1 MKISNTLH
9 SLSLSSMQANC
20 VFVNID
26 MKNKKILEDF
36 LSTAGKSLITFRY
49 FDSRE
54 LSVIENHISTFVL
67 LENERP
73 VGYGHLDIEDDIIW
87 LGIAISESA
96 QGKGY
101 GKKMFVKLLDTAN
114 ELNLKNINLSVDA
127 DNLKAI
133 NLYKKFGFI
142 LYKTVNKTQF
152 FQKIITR

>member
-54 LSVIENHISTFVL
+54 LSGIENHISTFVL
-67 LENERP
+67 L
-73 VGYGHLDIEDDIIW
+73 D
-87 LGIAISESA
+87 
-96 QGKGY
+96 K
-101 GKKMFVKLLDTAN
+101 
-114 ELNLKNINLSVDA
+114 
-127 DNLKAI
+127 
-133 NLYKKFGFI
+133 
-142 LYKTVNKTQF
+142 
-152 FQKIITR
+152 